1 MIQTTKL
8 SALALASLAAAYAP
22 MGGFL
27 PRALVSVEA
36 SGSEAQPQGAQP
48 QGAQPQ
54 GAQPQGAGQEE
65 AGPPLPPQEP
75 VGARPSDPAADR
87 AKLIAAFQEMGI
99 ILADDADALGFSA
112 RVEVLNELLEYLLTT
127 PQGASHESMF
137 LTDVSP
143 DGLTA
148 AMLALGVGQG
158 DNVQYVAKDPPPT
171 REEARNGVPTHEV
184 IVPSGGETYLYAAWR
199 ESSGARDATT
209 GEFPGETLHFHRM
222 EDLLLDLVRGRTM
235 RRHPWV
241 WLGSRMVQDRGNGGG
256 EVLAAASTG
265 NLVNV
270 AFFSQG
276 DTLVTAALPE
286 CTVQTGWRPN
296 VWLLPDRGAEIL
308 FIMSTDE
315 LDGLPDGL
323 RAAAPFVPEPVGDS
337 GGR

>member
-27 PRALVSVEA
+27 PRALVSVDA
-36 SGSEAQPQGAQP
+36 SGSEAQP

-209 GEFPGETLHFHRM
+209 CPHIRIRARHGDPRRHRVNVSRCSISH
-222 EDLLLDLVRGRTM
+222 ELVRDCPPVQPAPRSTSIFL
-235 RRHPWV
+235 RRGP
-241 WLGSRMVQDRGNGGG
+241 RQ
-256 EVLAAASTG
+256 
-265 NLVNV
+265 
-270 AFFSQG
+270 
-276 DTLVTAALPE
+276 
-286 CTVQTGWRPN
+286 
-296 VWLLPDRGAEIL
+296 
-308 FIMSTDE
+308 
-315 LDGLPDGL
+315 
-323 RAAAPFVPEPVGDS
+323 VPEVARGLHRPEHLYQAQCVRVSHSPPLRKASSDMYYTECLGRIVEWIVS
-337 GGR
+337 GQTPRAWKVISEF